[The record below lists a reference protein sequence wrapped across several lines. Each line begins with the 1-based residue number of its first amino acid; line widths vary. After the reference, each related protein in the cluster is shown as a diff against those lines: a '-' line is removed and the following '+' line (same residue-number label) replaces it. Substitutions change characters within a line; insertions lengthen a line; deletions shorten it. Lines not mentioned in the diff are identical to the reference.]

1 MCLTWRYWRSNT
13 SNLYTRN
20 TFVVNF
26 SSPPTDF
33 SPRKTRQ
40 ATSDPVHAPMQSH
53 PCGCKCPYGSSN
65 SSSSSASGREREL
78 LLGTGQTDVVRRR
91 ISQQQ
96 AKLCR
101 VPQKN
106 GRLGVFYSAWKEE
119 CFVSEQN
126 MTFLL
131 DLSQSVIKSAADV
144 SIWPAATGFHPW
156 DSRFMTELLRLVA
169 NSWNFFNMDI
179 LQIDFTTWIWTHLFA
194 LPHTSPVRLNA
205 FSPLQFVFV
214 FWSKSRPQVFVSTER
229 NKCNKKA
236 PHKVKQY

>member
-1 MCLTWRYWRSNT
+1 MYLTWRYWRSNT

-33 SPRKTRQ
+33 SPRKTWQ
-40 ATSDPVHAPMQSH
+40 ATSGPVHAPMQSH
-53 PCGCKCPYGSSN
+53 PCGCKCPYGSI
-65 SSSSSASGREREL
+65 SSSSASGREREL
-78 LLGTGQTDVVRRR
+78 LLGTGQTDVVRRS

-106 GRLGVFYSAWKEE
+106 GRLGVFYSACKEE
-119 CFVSEQN
+119 CFVPEQK

-131 DLSQSVIKSAADV
+131 DLSQSVIKSVADV
-144 SIWPAATGFHPW
+144 TIWPAATGFHPR

-169 NSWNFFNMDI
+169 NSWKFFSMDI
-179 LQIDFTTWIWTHLFA
+179 WLIEIDFTTWIWTHHFPSQTECIFTFA
-194 LPHTSPVRLNA
+194 VCVCFLV
-205 FSPLQFVFV
+205 
-214 FWSKSRPQVFVSTER
+214 
-229 NKCNKKA
+229 
-236 PHKVKQY
+236 